1 MMPLATRVQANAAAN
16 RSSVLMDSGLRVVT
30 IERRAPPPG
39 ENGRQP
45 APEGAPA
52 AGSEVIV
59 TGPATCSV
67 SPRASDVSR
76 CSAQSGPAISR

>member
-1 MMPLATRVQANAAAN
+1 MMPLPTRVQANAAAN
-16 RSSVLMDSGLRVVT
+16 RSSVLMDRGSRVVT
-30 IERRAPPPG
+30 ISGAPRRPVKTGDRPP
-39 ENGRQP
+39 RK
-45 APEGAPA
+45 GAPA

-59 TGPATCSV
+59 TGPATCRD